1 MSFKKLRRNVY
12 GSSKFYL
19 NSKLKQ
25 LTYGARR
32 RQFCSII
39 NNVDVGREHHKA
51 QSPECYIFKRN
62 FRTNKGLLQHLNTC
76 RRKNNTV
83 PNVEVNIDNESAVVQ
98 EDLTRQDRERKTFY
112 WNTVPRSVYQEDLE
126 EAYEQ
131 IVYWRKNVF
140 MVPTSTSGKK
150 FFNKTTIHFDQWTN
164 DTPLK
169 SIAFKAII
177 NVMPDLLQQKPS
189 RKSKAPGHLI
199 PLLRRLKLWDGGN
212 INELLDESK
221 KIQERLPSTNTA
233 MNLQKIPMKFKHLMQ
248 NGNVN
253 EALKLLA
260 NNMSNRILPLA
271 DETLYLLPLNIQK
284 CKALMR
290 KFTARTNTINSSC
303 RLQSY

>member
-12 GSSKFYL
+12 GSSKFCL

-25 LTYGARR
+25 LTYGGRR

-169 SIAFKAII
+169 SIALKAI

-189 RKSKAPGHLI
+189 RKSRAPGHLI

-233 MNLQKIPMKFKHLMQ
+233 MNLQKIPMKFKYLMQ

-271 DETLYLLPLNIQK
+271 DETLYLLPLNIQN

>member
-1 MSFKKLRRNVY
+1 M
-12 GSSKFYL
+12 
-19 NSKLKQ
+19 
-25 LTYGARR
+25 
-32 RQFCSII
+32 
-39 NNVDVGREHHKA
+39 
-51 QSPECYIFKRN
+51 
-62 FRTNKGLLQHLNTC
+62 
-76 RRKNNTV
+76 
-83 PNVEVNIDNESAVVQ
+83 
-98 EDLTRQDRERKTFY
+98 
-112 WNTVPRSVYQEDLE
+112 YQEDLE

-169 SIAFKAII
+169 SIALKAI

-189 RKSKAPGHLI
+189 RKSKARGHLI
-199 PLLRRLKLWDGGN
+199 ALLRRSKLWDGGN

-221 KIQERLPSTNTA
+221 KIQERLRSTNTT

-248 NGNVN
+248 NENVN